1 MNDLQKYKKLSPDD
15 LRDTNSPWAF
25 APILVASNKERID
38 ICERKSLLFA
48 KHHSSYVFKWK
59 SNIVSWKNKPTNVG
73 EVKAIEASNGCF
85 WETFVP
91 LADAFLTSNVNN
103 DLGLANGSPV
113 CMHSITF
120 SSEDQLLS
128 VQSMINLQDPGTEII
143 LDFPPCSINVRI
155 PETFDSK
162 IKMSLKRKAQF
173 SILKKHSLCSDAIVI
188 PIKQES
194 YNKAHSFAL
203 QGSSLSLSRVE
214 TRNVFPIELAFAM
227 TVHKAQGRTMPRVVL
242 AVSEHC
248 FAPLVG

>member
-1 MNDLQKYKKLSPDD
+1 
-15 LRDTNSPWAF
+15 
-25 APILVASNKERID
+25 
-38 ICERKSLLFA
+38 
-48 KHHSSYVFKWK
+48 
-59 SNIVSWKNKPTNVG
+59 
-73 EVKAIEASNGCF
+73 
-85 WETFVP
+85 
-91 LADAFLTSNVNN
+91 
-103 DLGLANGSPV
+103 
-113 CMHSITF
+113 MHSITF

-188 PIKQES
+188 PVKQES

-248 FAPLVG
+248 FAPCRMTYPSLFVAMTRVKCREHVRLLYHNSGTQPGTKGLRYIAALKPNLNVRHYYGGFVGSNGIWDPSRALRVRDASF